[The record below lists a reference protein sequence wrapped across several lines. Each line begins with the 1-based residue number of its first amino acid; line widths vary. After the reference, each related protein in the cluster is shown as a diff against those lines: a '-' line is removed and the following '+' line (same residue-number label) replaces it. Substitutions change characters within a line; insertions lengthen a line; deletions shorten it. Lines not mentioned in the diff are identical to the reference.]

1 MVTFTA
7 YETDRKDKIIKF
19 TNCRVLQGNCL
30 VKKDLWISTETGKI
44 LHGQDVFFKSRLQP
58 SRSIDLGGKIVSP
71 GFIET
76 QINGAFGFD
85 FSSSSESQI
94 DYLKG
99 VLKIRKKILQFGVTS
114 FLPTITSQR
123 SETYKKVG
131 DSVT

>member
-1 MVTFTA
+1 MVTFMA
-7 YETDRKDKIIKF
+7 NETSPKDKVVKF
-19 TNCRVLQGNCL
+19 TNCRVLQGHDL
-30 VKKDLWISTETGKI
+30 VKKDLWISPVTGKI
-44 LHGQDVFFKSRLQP
+44 LDGQDVFFKSKLQP
-58 SRSIDLGGKIVSP
+58 SRTIDLSGRIISP

-85 FSSSSESQI
+85 FSNSSESQI

-99 VLKIRKKILQFGVTS
+99 VLKTRKKIVQFGVTS

-131 DSVT
+131 IHTT